1 MVIRH
6 AEMADLPAMMDMFA
20 RARAFMASSGNP
32 NQWVDGYPSAE
43 VAMRDIEARN
53 AYVCTGADGSLLAT
67 FCFIVGDDPTYAVI
81 EQGRWL
87 NSRPYATIHR
97 LASSGIEAGM
107 ALECL
112 RWAASHGLDLRAD
125 THADNHVMQT
135 LIARAGFGYCGIIRL
150 ADGNPRLA
158 YERLPANI

>member
-43 VAMRDIEARN
+43 VAMHDIEARN

-112 RWAASHGLDLRAD
+112 RWAASRGLDLRAD
-125 THADNHVMQT
+125 THADNHIMQHI
-135 LIARAGFGYCGIIRL
+135 LLKFGFISCGIIYTHN
-150 ADGNPRLA
+150 GTPRLA
-158 YERLPANI
+158 FHYVAD

>member
-32 NQWVDGYPSAE
+32 NQW
-43 VAMRDIEARN
+43 AMHDIEARN

-125 THADNHVMQT
+125 NHIMQHI
-135 LIARAGFGYCGIIRL
+135 LLKFGFISCGIIYTHN
-150 ADGNPRLA
+150 GTPRLA
-158 YERLPANI
+158 FHYVAD